1 MTLTLLS
8 MFLCHGAAGQ
18 EGHYGVGHWGLPHS
32 RAQKIEPLLCA
43 RIAKRSRSSAA
54 AQFEREVI
62 GERIR
67 DKVRGLPQEGHVDR
81 WMGWY

>member
-1 MTLTLLS
+1 LVALGGEADIA
-8 MFLCHGAAGQ
+8 FA
-18 EGHYGVGHWGLPHS
+18 S
-32 RAQKIEPLLCA
+32 RACRSVASDLCA

-81 WMGWY
+81 RMGWY

>member
-1 MTLTLLS
+1 VRRDKKDITVLAI
-8 MFLCHGAAGQ
+8 GAFRIR
-18 EGHYGVGHWGLPHS
+18 GLK
-32 RAQKIEPLLCA
+32 KIEPLLCA